1 LASSFVSLSSF
12 PRKKKRNERMPFGSF
27 RKELFFDTEE
37 EMNKTFG
44 SFTKEQKKEM
54 NKKGAF

>member
-1 LASSFVSLSSF
+1 
-12 PRKKKRNERMPFGSF
+12 MPFGSF

-54 NKKGAF
+54 NNFFFLLSHPHLRSSVIER

>member
-1 LASSFVSLSSF
+1 
-12 PRKKKRNERMPFGSF
+12 MPFGSF

-37 EMNKTFG
+37 EMKKTFG

-54 NKKGAF
+54 KKKGAF